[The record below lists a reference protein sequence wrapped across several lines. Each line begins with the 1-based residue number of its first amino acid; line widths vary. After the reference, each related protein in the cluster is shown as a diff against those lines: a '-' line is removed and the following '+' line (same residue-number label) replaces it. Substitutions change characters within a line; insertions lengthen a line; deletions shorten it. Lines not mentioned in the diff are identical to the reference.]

1 MRQKSANGA
10 SPKRLTKAGM
20 VTRLAARIWQ
30 WQASGARLGLELP
43 IPRRWRRWAVIQ
55 GCRFWLPG

>member
-1 MRQKSANGA
+1 MQQKSTNGA
-10 SPKRLTKAGM
+10 SQGRQAQAGM
-20 VTRLAARIWQ
+20 VTRFTAQARH
-30 WQASGARLGLELP
+30 WQAYRARLGLELP